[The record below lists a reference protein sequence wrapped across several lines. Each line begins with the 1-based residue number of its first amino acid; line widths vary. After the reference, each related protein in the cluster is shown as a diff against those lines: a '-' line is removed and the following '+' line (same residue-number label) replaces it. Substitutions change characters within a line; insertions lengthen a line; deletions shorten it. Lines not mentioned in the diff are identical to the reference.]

1 MIKKLILL
9 LLLAV
14 SLFQTLL
21 YAQAPNGINY
31 QAVIR
36 NNTGA
41 LSANTPVAIRVN
53 IRQTTTTG
61 TIVYSERQ
69 NVTTDQFGLVNFV
82 IGSGTLLSGN
92 FVNIPWANGPFF
104 LDLGVAFSGL
114 PAPAIYMPYGTQ
126 QMMSVPYALYAKSSG
141 NLVNQW
147 KYGAG
152 VPASNLGLVGDYY
165 LDTATGNVY
174 TKTTGNT
181 WVLISNIT
189 GPQGSAGTQGVAGT
203 AGPQGIQGVAGT
215 NGINGVNGT
224 NGLNSV
230 TLTTVEPA
238 GLNCASG
245 GVKLEFGPDVNG
257 NGLLDAAEIV
267 PALTQYVCNGAAGV
281 AGTQGP
287 VGLTGPAG
295 VAGPQG
301 IQGVAGTNGT
311 NGLNALVKTT
321 VEPAGANCVAG
332 GTKVET
338 GLDANNNGVLDLA
351 EINAAQTTYVC
362 NGSGG
367 AIPNGNAQGQMLYWN
382 GSAWVN
388 LAPGITG
395 QTLTFCYNAPQWGP
409 CLPQVTTNV
418 VTNILG
424 YTATSGVNI
433 IANGGNA
440 ITSSGICWSIN
451 PNPTLLD
458 STNSN
463 GNLIGNTSLNLINL
477 SPGTTYYVRAYATNA
492 GGTAYGNQLVFT
504 TGAALP
510 TLSTLNASNITFNSA
525 IVGGNVTNDGGAPVT
540 QRGVCWST
548 TQNPTLAN
556 SSLII
561 GSGLGSF
568 NDTITG
574 LSGNTTYYVRAF
586 ATNSSGTAYGNQI
599 SFTTFNSPTPI
610 SCTGGTFY
618 GYITCPQMNAQ
629 GIIVAQVGQQITINH
644 VATGNQFCN
653 CSSFTNSP
661 SAIVIST
668 FCEQWA
674 SPNYIQ
680 EVIVFNTPGVYN
692 MSSQVSDCV
701 MPHPCSYSIL
711 INP

>member
-1 MIKKLILL
+1 ML

-14 SLFQTLL
+14 SFFQRLS

-36 NNTGA
+36 NSSGA
-41 LSANTPVAIRVN
+41 LSSNTAVAIRVN

-92 FVNIPWANGPFF
+92 FANIPWANGPFF

-114 PAPAIYMPYGTQ
+114 PAPIIYMPYGTQ

-189 GPQGSAGTQGVAGT
+189 GPQGSAGT
-203 AGPQGIQGVAGT
+203 AGPQGPIGLTGATGPIGATGPAGAQGIQGVAGPT
-215 NGINGVNGT
+215 GATGPIGLTGATGATGLTGPTGPQGATGPIGLTGPAGAAGTNGVNGT

-238 GLNCASG
+238 GVNCTTG
-245 GVKLEFGPDVNG
+245 GIKLEFGPDVNG

-281 AGTQGP
+281 AGP

-301 IQGVAGTNGT
+301 VAGANGT

-367 AIPNGNAQGQMLYWN
+367 ANGGVGTYSGNSILSNDTVSPLMRYIGNGQEGAFNCSNFNGVLTGEHFYTNFTVPYNCTLQIGKAQTTIIHVKDTCLINGVINGNGGLV
-382 GSAWVN
+382 S
-388 LAPGITG
+388 P
-395 QTLTFCYNAPQWGP
+395 
-409 CLPQVTTNV
+409 
-418 VTNILG
+418 
-424 YTATSGVNI
+424 YTENRT
-433 IANGGNA
+433 
-440 ITSSGICWSIN
+440 
-451 PNPTLLD
+451 
-458 STNSN
+458 
-463 GNLIGNTSLNLINL
+463 NLIGATGDYSWGTNCGQSGYYYTFNWTYSPEGLNQLLGYGHLKTTGERWAQGSMSLNDIRAASFLGTRIHGCTSNLPNCGHAMAQGGAGLIIICK
-477 SPGTTYYVRAYATNA
+477 V
-492 GGTAYGNQLVFT
+492 LVFN
-504 TGAALP
+504 GQI
-510 TLSTLNASNITFNSA
+510 TLNGTNGPAGLS
-525 IVGGNVTNDGGAPVT
+525 GGG
-540 QRGVCWST
+540 
-548 TQNPTLAN
+548 
-556 SSLII
+556 SLII
-561 GSGLGSF
+561 SADNIITNTGIVSTLG
-568 NDTITG
+568 G
-574 LSGNTTYYVRAF
+574 QGCCSGNGIKYV
-586 ATNSSGTAYGNQI
+586 
-599 SFTTFNSPTPI
+599 
-610 SCTGGTFY
+610 
-618 GYITCPQMNAQ
+618 
-629 GIIVAQVGQQITINH
+629 IN
-644 VATGNQFCN
+644 
-653 CSSFTNSP
+653 
-661 SAIVIST
+661 
-668 FCEQWA
+668 
-674 SPNYIQ
+674 Y
-680 EVIVFNTPGVYN
+680 
-692 MSSQVSDCV
+692 
-701 MPHPCSYSIL
+701 
-711 INP
+711 